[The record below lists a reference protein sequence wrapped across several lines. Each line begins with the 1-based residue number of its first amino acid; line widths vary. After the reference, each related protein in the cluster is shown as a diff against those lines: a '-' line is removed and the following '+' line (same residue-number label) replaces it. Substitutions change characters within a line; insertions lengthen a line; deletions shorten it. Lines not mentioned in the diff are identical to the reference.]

1 MKKSGYFAIALFA
14 TSLSFAQNDIDAL
27 RYSQIG
33 VGGNARFTS
42 MGGAFGALGANLS
55 CLSYNPAGIGIYRK
69 GEMNITPGVN
79 FNSISSSYNGTNTKD
94 FTPSLVFNGF
104 GIAGSW
110 DSKQNEDVRH
120 SLGVSL
126 NQLQNFNSST
136 SVQGRS
142 KGSSIMNDILA
153 NANGYS
159 VDNLDPSYSGM
170 AYSTYLLDYDSTAAK
185 YYGYI
190 DPKQDLLQEKKIVR
204 SGKMNEL
211 AIGYT
216 YGYKDKLYLGAS
228 LGIPIISYSHNSEYT
243 ESDDKDSL
251 RIYKDASNNI
261 HDTYSYPVNYYSNT
275 ENNGLLG
282 GFKSVTYNEV
292 YKTTGRGYNLKLG
305 AIYRVNDF
313 IRVGANYQT
322 PTVLNLTDVYS
333 YSMTT
338 SWDGGDVLSASYP
351 DNGGIYRYKIIT
363 PMRYGA
369 SLGFI
374 YKKILCVGLDYEGV
388 NYSQASITSSQPT
401 EFTGVNKTI
410 STKYTQATNLRA
422 GAEVNLEGVF
432 FRLGYAMYGSP
443 FGDTFSGKFVRN
455 SYSGG
460 VGFRNR
466 NWSFDVGVVK
476 TIASEDYYM
485 FNSKYVNASNLSIS
499 GTNFVFTIG
508 CKF

>member
-1 MKKSGYFAIALFA
+1 MKKSGYFAIAILFA
-14 TSLSFAQNDIDAL
+14 TSLSFSQNDIDAL

-33 VGGNARFTS
+33 VGGNARFIS

-79 FNSISSSYNGTNTKD
+79 FNSVRSSYNGTDNKD

-110 DSKQNEDVRH
+110 DSKQNEEVRH

-136 SVQGRS
+136 SIQGRG

-153 NANGYS
+153 NANGYTIP
-159 VDNLDPSYSGM
+159 NLDPSYSGL
-170 AYSTYLLDYDSTAAK
+170 AYSTYLLDTINGN
-185 YYGYI
+185 YYGFI
-190 DPKQDLLQEKKIVR
+190 DPKQDMLQTKKIVR

-228 LGIPIISYSHNSEYT
+228 LGIPIVSYSHNSSFT

-261 HDTYSYPVNYYSNT
+261 QSTYSYPVWVYNNMD
-275 ENNGLLG
+275 NNGLLG
-282 GFKSVTYNEV
+282 GFKSMTYNEV

-313 IRVGANYQT
+313 IRIGANYQT

-338 SWDGGDVLSASYP
+338 SFDGGDVISASYP
-351 DNGGIYRYKIIT
+351 ENGGIYRYKIIT

-374 YKKILCVGLDYEGV
+374 YKKVLAVGLDYEGV

-401 EFTGVNKTI
+401 EFSGVNKTI
-410 STKYTQATNLRA
+410 STKYTQASNLRA
-422 GAEVNLEGVF
+422 GAEVNIQGVF
-432 FRLGYAMYGSP
+432 VRAGYAMYGSP
-443 FGDTFSGKFVRN
+443 FGNTFSGKFVRT

-460 VGFRNR
+460 IGFRNK
-466 NWSFDVGVVK
+466 NWAFDMGIVK
-476 TIASEDYYM
+476 TTTSEDYYM
-485 FNSKYVNASNLSIS
+485 YNSKFVNKTDLLIS
-499 GTNFVFTIG
+499 GTNFVFTVG